1 MLRIVR
7 AVLIAFAY
15 IFLLIMAVFV
25 LGVGFMGWLTGE
37 EVQFK
42 LIPVLEGP
50 TLVNTLLGLG
60 IFGLLA
66 LVLAWRGGK
75 LMRLPMVLCNLVI
88 LSLLVSAL
96 ARSSYRFDGID
107 DFWNLVYVTLL
118 SILALAGSWMH
129 MRRAGAPG

>member
-7 AVLIAFAY
+7 TVLIVFAY
-15 IFLLIMAVFV
+15 IFVLIIAVFV

-37 EVQFK
+37 EVHFK

-66 LVLAWRGGK
+66 LLLAWRGGK
-75 LMRLPMVLCNLVI
+75 LMRLPMVLCNVVI

-107 DFWNLVYVTLL
+107 DFWNLVYITLF
-118 SILALAGSWMH
+118 SILALAGSWIH
-129 MRRAGAPG
+129 LRRAGAPR

>member
-7 AVLIAFAY
+7 TVLIVFAY
-15 IFLLIMAVFV
+15 IFVLIMAVFV

-37 EVQFK
+37 TVHFK

-50 TLVNTLLGLG
+50 ALVNTLLGLG

-75 LMRLPMVLCNLVI
+75 LMRLPMVLCNVVI
-88 LSLLVSAL
+88 LSLLVYAFT
-96 ARSSYRFDGID
+96 RSSYRFDGID

-118 SILALAGSWMH
+118 SILALAGSWIH
-129 MRRAGAPG
+129 LRRAGAPG

>member
-1 MLRIVR
+1 MLRIARTILIVF
-7 AVLIAFAY
+7 AYLFVLI
-15 IFLLIMAVFV
+15 IAVFV
-25 LGVGFMGWLTGE
+25 LGVGFMGWLTE
-37 EVQFK
+37 EAVHFK

-50 TLVNTLLGLG
+50 ALVNTLLGLG

-88 LSLLVSAL
+88 LSLLICAFT
-96 ARSSYRFDGID
+96 RSSYRFDGID

-118 SILALAGSWMH
+118 SILALAGSWIH
-129 MRRAGAPG
+129 LRRAGTPG